1 MAGFLDDLLIGAS
14 GLTSLGGLVSG
25 LFGSG
30 EAKARA
36 ERERQLASLERS
48 GMSDYLSGTAYDT
61 RQLYAGAGAGADAI
75 SALTGRLGDSLA
87 AGGVYNSSTVAG
99 AGLNAGREEAASL
112 AYLAAQMSRN
122 RQETLQANNRQVT
135 GLRLDQA
142 NQDVARS
149 QQERAGAINGFMSFL
164 GALSQ
169 YNNARNGVTQQ
180 QRGTPVVNG
189 NQNKLNYLANP
200 TAPLLL
206 PPGALKPI
214 TRPTL
219 SPGTGAT
226 KGVYGPNRPRLA

>member
-1 MAGFLDDLLIGAS
+1 MPGFLDDLLVGAS

-25 LFGSG
+25 LFNSG
-30 EAKARA
+30 EQRARA
-36 ERERQLASLERS
+36 EREKQLAALERG

-75 SALTGRLGDSLA
+75 TALTGRLGDSLA

-112 AYLAAQMSRN
+112 AYVASQLARQ
-122 RQETLQANNRQVT
+122 RQENLQTSQRQVT

-142 NQDVARS
+142 NQDVQRS
-149 QQERAGAINGFMSFL
+149 QQQREGAISGFMSFL

-169 YNNARNGVTQQ
+169 YNNARSGVTQQ

-200 TAPLLL
+200 TKPLTLAP
-206 PPGALKPI
+206 GDFRPI
-214 TRPTL
+214 KRPTL

-226 KGVYGPNRPRLA
+226 PGVYGANRPRLS